1 MNGKQIQK
9 GLMIFLVCTAGTVL
23 LQLLA
28 PLLLGIFVNVAS
40 FSIPFAAYHLFA
52 VKKWK
57 IRVVKPEKENE
68 PADGNAGENEEPQ
81 AERES
86 GQDEAQNPAYVW
98 YSEQG
103 RERIEALSS
112 RLSENGMKEFWIR
125 TDGICNIRTPKGYRR
140 VGNLPHYPGEEADAI
155 AVYLKRDGF
164 YAVNDGRYIY
174 VKTGGRK
181 SNGMQI

>member
-1 MNGKQIQK
+1 MNGKQRQK

-40 FSIPFAAYHLFA
+40 FSIPFAVYYLFA

-57 IRVVKPEKENE
+57 VRVVKPEKENE
-68 PADGNAGENEEPQ
+68 PADENEEPQ
-81 AERES
+81 ADRES
-86 GQDEAQNPAYVW
+86 GQEEAQNPAYVW

-103 RERIEALSS
+103 RERIETLSS

-125 TDGICNIRTPKGYRR
+125 TDGICNIRTQKGYRR

-155 AVYLKRDGF
+155 AGYLKQDGF
-164 YAVNDGRYIY
+164 YAVNDGRYIF